1 MLGLRRLKLKPG
13 PALKADTLLSKN
25 AFLPYLASWRLIV
38 LNINGNDQNA
48 VYAFQEPIAA
58 YIAHFEGKKEALRP
72 KNRLLWGIFDEI

>member
-48 VYAFQEPIAA
+48 VYAFQKPIAA
-58 YIAHFEGKKEALRP
+58 YIADFEGKKRGFKDKKQAFVR
-72 KNRLLWGIFDEI
+72 NI

>member
-25 AFLPYLASWRLIV
+25 AFLPYLASWRLII
-38 LNINGNDQNA
+38 LSNGNDQNA

-58 YIAHFEGKKEALRP
+58 YIAYFEGKKRGS
-72 KNRLLWGIFDEI
+72 KGKK